1 MLEIL
6 RPNDLNRLVS
16 QCHVYRYL
24 YNFWVV
30 LEVLGLLI
38 ELKLTYSVSC
48 LYDMT
53 VYSIQVKMAK
63 SRHTLTMNLIAHII
77 MYKMKERYLHW

>member
-1 MLEIL
+1 MLEVL
-6 RPNDLNRLVS
+6 RPNDLNGLLS

-24 YNFWVV
+24 YNFYIL
-30 LEVLGLLI
+30 LEALGLLI
-38 ELKLTYSVSC
+38 EFKLTYSMSC

-63 SRHTLTMNLIAHII
+63 GHHTLTMNLIAHIM
-77 MYKMKERYLHW
+77 MYKTKERCFHC

>member
-1 MLEIL
+1 M
-6 RPNDLNRLVS
+6 
-16 QCHVYRYL
+16 
-24 YNFWVV
+24 

-38 ELKLTYSVSC
+38 ELKLTYSVSS

-63 SRHTLTMNLIAHII
+63 GRHTLTMNLKAYIM
-77 MYKMKERYLHW
+77 MYKTKERYLH

>member
-6 RPNDLNRLVS
+6 KLNDLNGLVS

-24 YNFWVV
+24 YNFYVV
-30 LEVLGLLI
+30 FEVLGLLI

-48 LYDMT
+48 LHDMT
-53 VYSIQVKMAK
+53 IYSIQVKMAK
-63 SRHTLTMNLIAHII
+63 GCHALTMNLVAHIM
-77 MYKMKERYLHW
+77 MYKTKERYLH

>member
-1 MLEIL
+1 M
-6 RPNDLNRLVS
+6 
-16 QCHVYRYL
+16 
-24 YNFWVV
+24 

-38 ELKLTYSVSC
+38 ELKLTYNVSC

-63 SRHTLTMNLIAHII
+63 DGHTLTMNLIANI
-77 MYKMKERYLHW
+77 MTYETKERRLH

>member
-6 RPNDLNRLVS
+6 RPNDLNGLVS

-24 YNFWVV
+24 YNFYVV
-30 LEVLGLLI
+30 FEVLGLLI

-48 LYDMT
+48 LHDMT
-53 VYSIQVKMAK
+53 IYSIQVKMAK
-63 SRHTLTMNLIAHII
+63 DGHTLTMNLMANI
-77 MYKMKERYLHW
+77 MTYETKESCIH

>member
-1 MLEIL
+1 M
-6 RPNDLNRLVS
+6 
-16 QCHVYRYL
+16 
-24 YNFWVV
+24 

-38 ELKLTYSVSC
+38 ELKLTYNVSC

-63 SRHTLTMNLIAHII
+63 GRHTLTMNLIAYIM
-77 MYKMKERYLHW
+77 MYKTKERYLH